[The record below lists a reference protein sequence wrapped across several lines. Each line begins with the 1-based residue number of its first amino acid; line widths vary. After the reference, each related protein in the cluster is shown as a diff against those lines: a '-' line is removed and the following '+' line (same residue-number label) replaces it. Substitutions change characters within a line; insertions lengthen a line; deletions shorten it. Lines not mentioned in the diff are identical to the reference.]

1 MVPWNRGTPY
11 YSKESVDPDPRE
23 RMSDLN
29 IPSWDLSVPLNGTRT
44 LLREVRT
51 VHYKISGR
59 GVPCPKSKAY
69 RGPAQTLVWVLL
81 DTPMLPAQAGTRCYH
96 VACGS

>member
-1 MVPWNRGTPY
+1 MTREGNIYRDIISRSG
-11 YSKESVDPDPRE
+11 PRE
-23 RMSDLN
+23 RMPDPS

-51 VHYKISGR
+51 VHDKISGR
-59 GVPCPKSKAY
+59 GIPRPKSKAY
-69 RGPAQTLVWVLL
+69 RGSAQTLVWILPG
-81 DTPMLPAQAGTRCYH
+81 TPTLPAQTGTRCYH